1 MKKFILIVAVFLM
14 SLGMKAH
21 QADISTTMLMEKEN
35 GTWVLQIS
43 SSLTAF
49 QHEIRT
55 HFAETPYETPEEFQQ
70 MVIEHIKNNFHL
82 SFNDSQNITLGNG
95 AVRLGHET
103 KVVFQVFGIPSD
115 IKSAWVNNTV
125 FDDIHKSQS
134 ALVLLKE
141 GFSKEQFVLNDANN
155 HTVELQVNGNEFAE
169 VEENN
174 TSLISAGLLLIVIA
188 GIAALLLLM
197 NSRLIKN
204 SGLTVVS
211 LKN

>member
-1 MKKFILIVAVFLM
+1 M
-14 SLGMKAH
+14 SIGMKAH
-21 QADISTTMLMEKEN
+21 QADISTTMLVEKEN

-70 MVIEHIKNNFHL
+70 MVIEHIKNNLQL

-95 AVRLGHET
+95 DVRLGHET

-115 IKSAWVNNTV
+115 IKSVMVKSTV
-125 FDDIHKSQS
+125 FDDIHRSQS

-141 GFSKEQFVLNDANN
+141 GFNKEQFVLNDANN
-155 HTVELQVNGNEFAE
+155 HTMELQVNGNEFAE

-197 NSRLIKN
+197 NSRPIKN

>member
-1 MKKFILIVAVFLM
+1 M

-21 QADISTTMLMEKEN
+21 QADISTTMLVEKEN

-70 MVIEHIKNNFHL
+70 MVIEHIKNNLQL
-82 SFNDSQNITLGNG
+82 SFNDSQNITLGKG
-95 AVRLGHET
+95 DVRLGHET

-115 IKSAWVNNTV
+115 IKSVLVKNTV
-125 FDDIHKSQS
+125 FDAIHRSQS

-141 GFSKEQFVLNDANN
+141 GFNKEQFVLNDANN

-197 NSRLIKN
+197 NSRHIKN

>member
-1 MKKFILIVAVFLM
+1 M
-14 SLGMKAH
+14 SIGMKAH
-21 QADISTTMLMEKEN
+21 QADISTTMLVEKEN

-70 MVIEHIKNNFHL
+70 MVIEHIKNNLQL
-82 SFNDSQNITLGNG
+82 SFNDSQNITLGKG
-95 AVRLGHET
+95 DVRLGHET

-115 IKSAWVNNTV
+115 IKSVSVKNTV
-125 FDDIHKSQS
+125 FDAIHRSQS

-141 GFSKEQFVLNDANN
+141 GFNKEQFVLNDANN

-197 NSRLIKN
+197 NSRPIKN

>member
-1 MKKFILIVAVFLM
+1 M

-21 QADISTTMLMEKEN
+21 QADISTTMLVEKEN

-70 MVIEHIKNNFHL
+70 MVIEHIKNNLQL
-82 SFNDSQNITLGNG
+82 SFNDSQNITLGKG
-95 AVRLGHET
+95 DVRLGHET

-115 IKSAWVNNTV
+115 IKSVLVKSTV
-125 FDDIHKSQS
+125 FDDIHRSQS

-141 GFSKEQFVLNDANN
+141 GFNKEQFVLNDANN
-155 HTVELQVNGNEFAE
+155 HTMELQVNGNEFAE

-197 NSRLIKN
+197 NSRPIKN
-204 SGLTVVS
+204 TGLAVVS

>member
-1 MKKFILIVAVFLM
+1 M

-21 QADISTTMLMEKEN
+21 QADISTTMLVEKEN

-70 MVIEHIKNNFHL
+70 MVIEHIKNNLQL
-82 SFNDSQNITLGNG
+82 SFNDSQNITLGKG
-95 AVRLGHET
+95 DVRLGHET

-115 IKSAWVNNTV
+115 IKSVLVKNTV
-125 FDDIHKSQS
+125 FDAIHRSQS

-141 GFSKEQFVLNDANN
+141 GFNKEQFVLNDANN
-155 HTVELQVNGNEFAE
+155 HTMELQVNGNEFAE

-197 NSRLIKN
+197 NSRPIKN
-204 SGLTVVS
+204 TGLAVVS

>member
-1 MKKFILIVAVFLM
+1 M
-14 SLGMKAH
+14 SIGMKAH
-21 QADISTTMLMEKEN
+21 QADISTTMLVEKEN

-70 MVIEHIKNNFHL
+70 MVIEHIKNNLQL
-82 SFNDSQNITLGNG
+82 SFNDSQNITLGKG
-95 AVRLGHET
+95 DVRLGHET

-115 IKSAWVNNTV
+115 IKSVLVKNTV
-125 FDDIHKSQS
+125 FDAIHRSQS

-141 GFSKEQFVLNDANN
+141 GFNKEQFVLNDANN

-197 NSRLIKN
+197 NSRPIKN